1 MNAAIYKFWASFSC
15 LGLIDFVF
23 TTEVL
28 ANVIEKLESARKKN
42 KEKSERKNILD
53 KQTKIIMPYC
63 TQERHDHFM
72 ELKRSLMSGSLHAYG
87 SE

>member
-1 MNAAIYKFWASFSC
+1 MINHARGMNAAIYKFWASFSC

-28 ANVIEKLESARKKN
+28 ANVIEKLEKCDEKK

-63 TQERHDHFM
+63 TQERH
-72 ELKRSLMSGSLHAYG
+72 E
-87 SE
+87 